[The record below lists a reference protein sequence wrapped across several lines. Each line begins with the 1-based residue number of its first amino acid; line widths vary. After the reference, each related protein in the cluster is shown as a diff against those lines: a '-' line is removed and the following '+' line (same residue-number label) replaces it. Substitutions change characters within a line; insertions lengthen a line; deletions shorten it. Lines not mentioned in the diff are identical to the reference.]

1 MNIQHS
7 ESSDVEQQTVQ
18 ELIEEMKDP
27 LPAIENV
34 QAEDESNCT
43 IGTGDRRHTLSK
55 ADRADSL
62 LKQTR
67 RKQLRILVSSEFY
80 QMLSD
85 CDLGAGLPEAGY
97 VGWQILSERLK
108 HPSEDVQRQLTTALE
123 AALALNQE
131 QRGIPDD
138 ICSKVRNVICSVLS
152 EQDWETIA
160 SAAATAIQKHFR
172 QKIAEAKATYS
183 GER

>member
-1 MNIQHS
+1 MNTQNAQPS
-7 ESSDVEQQTVQ
+7 GLDQQTIQ
-18 ELIEEMKDP
+18 ELIEERKEP
-27 LPAIENV
+27 LPAVENMRT
-34 QAEDESNCT
+34 EDEANCT
-43 IGTGDRRHTLSK
+43 TSTGDSQHTLSK

-67 RKQLRILVSSEFY
+67 RKQLRMLVSSEFR

-85 CDLGAGLPEAGY
+85 CDLGAGLSEAGY

-108 HPSEDVQRQLTTALE
+108 HPSEDVQRQLTAALE
-123 AALALNQE
+123 ATLALDKT
-131 QRGIPDD
+131 QRGIPDS
-138 ICSKVRNVICSVLS
+138 ICSQVRNAICSVLS

-160 SAAATAIQKHFR
+160 SAATTAIQKHFR
-172 QKIAEAKATYS
+172 KKIAEAKATYS

>member
-67 RKQLRILVSSEFY
+67 RKQLHMLVSSEFH
-80 QMLSD
+80 QMLRD
-85 CDLGAGLPEAGY
+85 CDLGAGLSEAGY

-108 HPSEDVQRQLTTALE
+108 HSSEDVQRQLTAALE
-123 AALALNQE
+123 ATLALDKA
-131 QRGIPDD
+131 QRGIPDS
-138 ICSKVRNVICSVLS
+138 ICSQVRNAICSVLS
-152 EQDWETIA
+152 EQDWEDIG
-160 SAAATAIQKHFR
+160 AATTTAIQKHFR
-172 QKIAEAKATYS
+172 KKIAEAKAI
-183 GER
+183 